1 MCHTSIDLCFTGINI
16 LYRYVSMEAL
26 HNSGER
32 FPEPACHPGT
42 RIAVLDQLKTWSL
55 DTSADSNLLWLHG
68 SAGVGKSSIAQMFA
82 SDCETRGRLGASF
95 FFKRGHVKRGT
106 WNNLFTTIAY
116 QLTIS
121 IPELF
126 PAIQQAMEQDK
137 LVVGRSLA
145 VQFQKLLAEP
155 IKNAPAIQFL
165 PILVLDGLDEC
176 QDHKVQQ
183 QILSLF
189 IEAICTGHFP
199 IRILIASRPEP
210 HLREILQTEQTSA
223 ICRHSELS
231 ADKAAYDDIRT
242 YLQDKLSG
250 IQSEYS
256 ARGINLGA
264 TWPPAGA
271 LDHLVQKSSGIF
283 IYATTVIKFID
294 DEYFHPDDRLVSVLR
309 LDPESTTRL
318 DDLYTQILSLIPQT
332 PHLLL
337 ILHAI
342 WQSTQT
348 DYEPL
353 WCALD
358 PEEIDMLLDLR
369 PGECRLTL
377 RGLHSLFYIPPI
389 RTRLA
394 DRYGISFLHASVGDF
409 LCDSRR
415 SGRRCVSTP
424 QLESDYL
431 NSTIQLLSS
440 APQTYNAWEFY
451 RYEYCP

>member
-1 MCHTSIDLCFTGINI
+1 MRAQTANFCGCMVQRVWGNPPL
-16 LYRYVSMEAL
+16 R
-26 HNSGER
+26 R
-32 FPEPACHPGT
+32 F
-42 RIAVLDQLKTWSL
+42 
-55 DTSADSNLLWLHG
+55 
-68 SAGVGKSSIAQMFA
+68 AG
-82 SDCETRGRLGASF
+82 DCEIRGRLGASF

-116 QLTIS
+116 QLAIS
-121 IPELF
+121 ISELF
-126 PAIQQAMEQDK
+126 PTIQQAMEQDK
-137 LVVGRSLA
+137 QVVGRSLA
-145 VQFQKLLAEP
+145 LQFQKLLAEP
-155 IKNAPAIQFL
+155 IKDAPAIQFL

-183 QILSLF
+183 QILGLF

-210 HLREILQTEQTSA
+210 HLREIFQTERTSA

-256 ARGINLGA
+256 ARGINLGV

-271 LDHLVQKSSGIF
+271 LDQLVQKSSGIF
-283 IYATTVIKFID
+283 IYATTLIKFID
-294 DEYFHPDDRLVSVLR
+294 DEYFHPDDRLASVLQ
-309 LDPESTTRL
+309 LDPESTTPL

-348 DYEPL
+348 DYGPL

-415 SGRRCVSTP
+415 SGRR
-424 QLESDYL
+424 
-431 NSTIQLLSS
+431 
-440 APQTYNAWEFY
+440 
-451 RYEYCP
+451 